1 MGAERAG
8 HDVIERT
15 RNPIW
20 SREELI
26 VALDFYLSHR
36 PRIPNKTAA
45 EIKELSD
52 VVASVARAQGLSGDE
67 DFRNVNGVYM
77 KLMNFMSLDPTYT
90 TTGRPVSKG
99 WEGQIAKSG
108 MSSPETRRG
117 VMRRPARSSSRPNA
131 CVLGLR
137 R

>member
-1 MGAERAG
+1 LW
-8 HDVIERT
+8 HSIST
-15 RNPIW
+15 YPT
-20 SREELI
+20 
-26 VALDFYLSHR
+26 ALVY
-36 PRIPNKTAA
+36 PTKTAA

-117 VMRRPARSSSRPNA
+117 VTRRPARSSSRPNA
-131 CVLGLR
+131 LR
-137 R
+137 TGPSSLTRNDTGSSTQWPT